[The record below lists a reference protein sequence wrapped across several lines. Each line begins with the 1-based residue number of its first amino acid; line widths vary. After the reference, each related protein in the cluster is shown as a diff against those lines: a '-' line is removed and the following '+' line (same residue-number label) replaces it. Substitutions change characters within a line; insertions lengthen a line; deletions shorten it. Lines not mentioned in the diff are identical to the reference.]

1 MTRSASSKNL
11 GNLEW
16 LAALKALAAAG
27 EAAVLVT
34 VTSVK
39 GSAPREAGTKMV
51 VTAEDFHGTIGGGH
65 LEYTCLEIARD
76 ILREK
81 PEARLRRCESFPLGP
96 ALGQCCGGHAE
107 LLFEAIAAEDI
118 ENLMPEPG
126 ALLVTPMASGAGPM
140 YLRTPSDCGENE
152 ELPRIADEP
161 EGEVLLERI
170 GGKRPRVFLFGAG
183 HVGQAV
189 ISALAPLAFEVV
201 WIDSRAEIFP
211 ETLPANVRVEI
222 TERPDL
228 QVDDASKD
236 SLYLVM
242 THSHQLDLEI
252 CESVLRRGDFAYLGL
267 IGSETKRARFVRRLR
282 IKGVTREAVD
292 RMTCPIGIAGIS
304 SKHPAE
310 IAASVSAQLLVAW
323 ERVSAAQRVS
333 QDAEPERTGKSL
345 LRGS

>member
-11 GNLEW
+11 GNLDW
-16 LAALKALAAAG
+16 LTALKRLAVAG
-27 EAAVLVT
+27 ESAVLVT
-34 VTSVK
+34 VVSVK
-39 GSAPREAGTKMV
+39 GSAPREAGTRMV

-76 ILREK
+76 ILKEK
-81 PEARLRRCESFPLGP
+81 PEARSRRRENFPLGP

-107 LLFEAIAAEDI
+107 LLFEAVATEDL
-118 ENLMPEPG
+118 EGLAPDPQ
-126 ALLVTPMASGAGPM
+126 ALLVTPLGSGAGSM
-140 YLRTPSDCGENE
+140 YLRALRYGEE
-152 ELPRIADEP
+152 SGGLPRIADESG
-161 EGEVLLERI
+161 GEVLIERM
-170 GGKRPRVFLFGAG
+170 GDKRPQVYVFGAG
-183 HVGQAV
+183 HVGQAM
-189 ISALAPLAFEVV
+189 ISALAPLAFEVI
-201 WIDSRAEIFP
+201 WIDSRADMFP
-211 ETLPANVRVEI
+211 ETLPANVRVEV
-222 TERPDL
+222 TDRPEL
-228 QVDDASKD
+228 QVGGASKNAF
-236 SLYLVM
+236 YLVM

-292 RMTCPIGIAGIS
+292 RMTCPIGIPGIS

-323 ERVSAAQRVS
+323 GRVSAAQRGS
-333 QDAEPERTGKSL
+333 QEEEPERTGKSL